1 MPPLQ
6 KCHRSNLG
14 KPPISEI
21 KRRTNL
27 KNPITNQS
35 KTLDWENKFWE
46 KKIQKSKQLFHILN
60 QKSNLRE
67 TKKKEKE
74 TNKKET
80 LVSEIKFKRQKK
92 KPKF

>member
-46 KKIQKSKQLFHILN
+46 KKNPEIKTIISYIESK
-60 QKSNLRE
+60 
-67 TKKKEKE
+67 
-74 TNKKET
+74 
-80 LVSEIKFKRQKK
+80 IKFKRDKEKKKKKQTKK
-92 KPKF
+92 KP

>member
-27 KNPITNQS
+27 KSPITNQS

-46 KKIQKSKQLFHILN
+46 KNPEIKTIISYIESK
-60 QKSNLRE
+60 
-67 TKKKEKE
+67 
-74 TNKKET
+74 
-80 LVSEIKFKRQKK
+80 IKFKRDKEKRKRNKQKRN
-92 KPKF
+92 PSLRNQI